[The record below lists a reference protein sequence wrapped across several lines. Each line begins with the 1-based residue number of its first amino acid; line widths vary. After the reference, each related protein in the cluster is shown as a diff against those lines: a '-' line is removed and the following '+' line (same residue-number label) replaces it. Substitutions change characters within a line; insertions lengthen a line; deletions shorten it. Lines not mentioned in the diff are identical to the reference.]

1 MSRKP
6 RLGDF
11 GDGMTTR
18 LAKAG
23 HRAMRQ
29 HIAIREAFPLP
40 IEKEE
45 LSWRCLLKAAD
56 GNQEMM
62 AELKALEDDSL
73 IKCRLIDYVSTSLF
87 IV

>member
-1 MSRKP
+1 MQGHNKTAY
-6 RLGDF
+6 L
-11 GDGMTTR
+11 DGMTAR

-23 HRAMRQ
+23 HSAMRQ
-29 HIAIREAFPLP
+29 HIAIKEAFPLP
-40 IEKEE
+40 VDKEV
-45 LSWRCLLKAAD
+45 LSWRCLLEAAD

-62 AELKALEDDSL
+62 AELKALEDNSL